1 MSEYVSEILAFIFIA
16 VGVVYFNGKIANVLD
31 EKFFMTRAL
40 FTILIVFVLLF
51 VSDKIFFANRDL
63 LSENAR
69 ASLFSLIEKL
79 LLIMFGYYFGQN
91 QSTK

>member
-1 MSEYVSEILAFIFIA
+1 MSEYISEILAFIFIA

-40 FTILIVFVLLF
+40 FTILIIFVLLF

-63 LSENAR
+63 LSKEIRLA
-69 ASLFSLIEKL
+69 LFALIEKL

-91 QSTK
+91 QK